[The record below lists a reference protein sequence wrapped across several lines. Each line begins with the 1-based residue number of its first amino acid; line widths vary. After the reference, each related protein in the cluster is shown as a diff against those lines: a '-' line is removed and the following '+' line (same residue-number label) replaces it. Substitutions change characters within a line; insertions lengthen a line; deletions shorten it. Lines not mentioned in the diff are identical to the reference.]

1 MCLWYLHL
9 FATEGKSGGDWESG
23 GTCSDSILQPEIVK
37 KNNCSNDMIN
47 VLIFAIMEILALALN
62 MWTRN
67 LKVILE
73 TSKPWTV

>member
-1 MCLWYLHL
+1 
-9 FATEGKSGGDWESG
+9 
-23 GTCSDSILQPEIVK
+23 
-37 KNNCSNDMIN
+37 MIN